1 MRRKTYV
8 IDAENGVGL
17 YFSYCQMESSFKYLS
32 KFDRRILTFD
42 TYEEA
47 KKVYQLAGEVS
58 GLDMEALC
66 FTENDNLNI
75 TEYTQIA
82 MLATEVAIL
91 KVVESKGIKA
101 NATAGLSLGEYGA
114 LAAADVMDLKDL
126 FYIIRKRGIFMQ
138 EAYPEGGAMT
148 AVLGLESDKIEQ
160 ICRQTEGIVTI
171 ANYNCPGQIV
181 ITGEEQAVMAAAQAC
196 SEAGAKRCVPLKVS
210 GPFHSA
216 LLKGAGEKLEKELI
230 GIQLRKPAI
239 PYISNV
245 DALDVVEAAPVKTLL
260 KNQVSNSVC
269 WQQTIE
275 KMIADGIDTF
285 IEIGPG
291 KSLSGFMKKINK
303 DVKCMNIDKVADLEK
318 VLEELAC

>member
-1 MRRKTYV
+1 MNKIAFIFPGQGSQYV
-8 IDAENGVGL
+8 GMGKDF
-17 YFSYCQMESSFKYLS
+17 Y
-32 KFDRRILTFD
+32 D

-66 FTENDNLNI
+66 FTENEELNI

-91 KVVESKGIKA
+91 KVLESKGVKA
-101 NATAGLSLGEYGA
+101 DVTAGLSLGEYGA

-210 GPFHSA
+210 GPFHST

>member
-1 MRRKTYV
+1 MNKIAFIFPGQGSQYV
-8 IDAENGVGL
+8 GMGKDF
-17 YFSYCQMESSFKYLS
+17 Y
-32 KFDRRILTFD
+32 D

-66 FTENDNLNI
+66 FTENEELNI

-148 AVLGLESDKIEQ
+148 AVLGLESDRIEE

-181 ITGEEQAVMAAAQAC
+181 ITGEEQAVLAAAQAC

-230 GIQLRKPAI
+230 GVQLRKPAI

-275 KMIADGIDTF
+275 KMIADGIDLF

-303 DVKCMNIDKVADLEK
+303 DVKCMNIDKVADLDK
-318 VLEELAC
+318 VLEELSC

>member
-1 MRRKTYV
+1 MNKIAFIFSGQGSQYV
-8 IDAENGVGL
+8 GMGKDF
-17 YFSYCQMESSFKYLS
+17 Y
-32 KFDRRILTFD
+32 D

-148 AVLGLESDKIEQ
+148 AVLGLESDRIEE

-181 ITGEEQAVMAAAQAC
+181 ITGEEQAVLAAAQAC

-291 KSLSGFMKKINK
+291 KSLSGCMKKIKK
-303 DVKCMNIDKVADLEK
+303 DVKCMNIDKVAGLET
-318 VLEELAC
+318 LWEELAC

>member
-1 MRRKTYV
+1 MSKIAFVFPGQGAQYV
-8 IDAENGVGL
+8 GMGKDF
-17 YFSYCQMESSFKYLS
+17 Y
-32 KFDRRILTFD
+32 D

-148 AVLGLESDKIEQ
+148 AVLGLDNDKIEEV
-160 ICRQTEGIVTI
+160 CRQTEGIVTI
-171 ANYNCPGQIV
+171 ANYNCPGQTV
-181 ITGEEQAVMAAAQAC
+181 ITGEEKAVTEAAQAL

-210 GPFHSA
+210 GPFHSE
-216 LLKGAGEKLEKELI
+216 LLQGAGEKLEKELY
-230 GIQLRKPAI
+230 GIQLRNPSI

-245 DALDVVEAAPVKTLL
+245 DALDVTEAAPIKTTPEKSGVKLRVL
-260 KNQVSNSVC
+260 A
-269 WQQTIE
+269 
-275 KMIADGIDTF
+275 ADDREDDCGRR
-285 IEIGPG
+285 
-291 KSLSGFMKKINK
+291 
-303 DVKCMNIDKVADLEK
+303 
-318 VLEELAC
+318 

>member
-1 MRRKTYV
+1 MNKIAFIFPGQGSQYV
-8 IDAENGVGL
+8 GMGKDF
-17 YFSYCQMESSFKYLS
+17 Y
-32 KFDRRILTFD
+32 D

-285 IEIGPG
+285 IEIGQG
-291 KSLSGFMKKINK
+291 KSLRVLMKKINK
-303 DVKCMNIDKVADLEK
+303 DVKCMNIYKVSELEK
-318 VLEELAC
+318 VLEELEC

>member
-1 MRRKTYV
+1 MNKIAFIFPGQGSQYV
-8 IDAENGVGL
+8 GMGKDF
-17 YFSYCQMESSFKYLS
+17 Y
-32 KFDRRILTFD
+32 D

-91 KVVESKGIKA
+91 KVGESKGIKA